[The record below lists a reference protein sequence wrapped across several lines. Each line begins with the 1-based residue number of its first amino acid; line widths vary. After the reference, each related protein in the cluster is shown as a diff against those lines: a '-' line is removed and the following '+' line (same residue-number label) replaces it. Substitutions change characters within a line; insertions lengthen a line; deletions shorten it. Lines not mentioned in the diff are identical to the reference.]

1 MKLAASAIGLCQ
13 SETPDR
19 RPARL
24 RERASVISLCGVV
37 RAQDSRNTGLAFGMT
52 RLAPLAVISAFLALA
67 LSQPLQA
74 QARTQRS
81 PEAPTA
87 PVAVLTAA
95 LYNDQANVREASDSA
110 QAALATSVLRGRL
123 ADLIGS
129 QVVPYPVIDSLAH
142 SSAARTLAGG
152 PPCHVKVECARWV
165 AARAGA
171 RWAVMTKV
179 SKTSNLI
186 WLLSAQLIRVETGA
200 IVLDDSTEL
209 KGEPTEMVRV
219 GVRQFADRVAR
230 TVRAGGYVTNY
241 PYGEPPYAPPVP

>member
-1 MKLAASAIGLCQ
+1 MSSLFDPSTLRLSFAATAAL
-13 SETPDR
+13 
-19 RPARL
+19 
-24 RERASVISLCGVV
+24 
-37 RAQDSRNTGLAFGMT
+37 
-52 RLAPLAVISAFLALA
+52 LALA
-67 LSQPLQA
+67 PGQRLFGQA
-74 QARTQRS
+74 DTPRG

-95 LYNDQANVREASDSA
+95 LYNDQANLREASDSA
-110 QAALATSVLRGRL
+110 QAALATSVLRDRVARL
-123 ADLIGS
+123 LGP
-129 QVVPYPVIDSLAH
+129 QVVPYALIDSLEG

-152 PPCHVKVECARWV
+152 LPCHVKVACARWV
-165 AARAGA
+165 AAQAGA

-209 KGEPTEMVRV
+209 KGEPTGMIRV

-241 PYGEPPYAPPVP
+241 PDGEPAYPPPEP